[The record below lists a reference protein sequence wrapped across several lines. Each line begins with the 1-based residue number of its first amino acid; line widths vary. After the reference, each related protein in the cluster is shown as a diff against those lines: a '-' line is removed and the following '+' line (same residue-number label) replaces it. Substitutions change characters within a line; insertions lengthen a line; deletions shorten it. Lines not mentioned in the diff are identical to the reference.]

1 MAKKI
6 KLKDVLKEAITAGP
20 TSAAIWGEEMV
31 RSLNSLSNDIN
42 DQKYD
47 KMIKWAAGNEK
58 QARELGEMAEQIKEI
73 IIRMRTR

>member
-1 MAKKI
+1 
-6 KLKDVLKEAITAGP
+6 
-20 TSAAIWGEEMV
+20 MV

-58 QARELGEMAEQIKEI
+58 QARELGEMAEQMKEI